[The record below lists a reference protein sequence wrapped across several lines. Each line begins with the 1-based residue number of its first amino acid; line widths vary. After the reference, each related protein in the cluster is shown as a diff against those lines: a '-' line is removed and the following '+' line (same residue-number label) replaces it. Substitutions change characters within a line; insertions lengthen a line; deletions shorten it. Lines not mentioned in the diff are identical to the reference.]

1 MFQLSIEK
9 ERFLKL
15 LLVVLGATAEKKPS
29 MPILANVWMGINR
42 NILTLTATN
51 TEIEVVVQCV
61 LDNSATE
68 NREAESI
75 TVQAKKL
82 VDICRSLP
90 EKSIISL
97 KEQENKLAVQSG
109 RSRFSL
115 ATLPASDFPTISAI
129 EGKEQN
135 RDRLSINVEDLKYLL
150 QSTSFAMTQEDI
162 RTYLNGLLLE
172 KKQNQLVTA
181 AMDGHRL
188 ASCKID
194 IDETINKNSISD
206 FRIVLPRKSVLE
218 LIKFLDLTG
227 EESESVDLMISDNHL
242 YVDGGH
248 YTFVTNRLN
257 CDYPNFEMFI
267 PKNVDK
273 IIKIERDPFKQMLS
287 RVSILANEKKRGVH
301 FNASNNS
308 LKIFVNNL
316 EQEAGEDEMEMVMEG
331 EGLEASFNIN
341 YIMDILNNLPSV
353 EVKIS
358 CANPDMG
365 VLFESDVV
373 TQVKYVVMPIKM

>member
-1 MFQLSIEK
+1 MFQLSIDK

-15 LLVVLGATAEKKPS
+15 LLLVLGATAEKKPT

-42 NILTLTATN
+42 NILTLTGTN
-51 TEIEVVVQCV
+51 TEIEVVVQCE
-61 LDNSATE
+61 LENSTIE
-68 NREAESI
+68 NREPESI

-82 VDICRSLP
+82 VDICRALP
-90 EKSIISL
+90 DKSIISL
-97 KEQENKLAVQSG
+97 KEQDNKLIIQSG

-115 ATLPASDFPTISAI
+115 ATLPASDFPTVAAI
-129 EGKEQN
+129 EGKDQHKE
-135 RDRLSINVEDLKYLL
+135 RLSINTEDLKYLL

-172 KKQNQLVTA
+172 KKQDQLITA

-188 ASCKID
+188 ASCKIELD
-194 IDETINKNSISD
+194 STINKEKTAD
-206 FRIVLPRKSVLE
+206 FRLVLPRKSVLE
-218 LIKFLDLTG
+218 LIKFLDLAG
-227 EESESVDLMISDNHL
+227 SETVDLMVSDNHF

-257 CDYPNFEMFI
+257 CDYPNYEMFI

-273 IIKIERDPFKQMLS
+273 TIKIERDPFKQMLS
-287 RVSILANEKKRGVH
+287 RVSILANEKKRGVL
-301 FNASNNS
+301 FNASGS
-308 LKIFVNNL
+308 LLKIFVNNL
-316 EQEAGEDEMEMVMEG
+316 EQEAGEDEMEMIMEG
-331 EGLEASFNIN
+331 EPFEASFNIN
-341 YIMDILNNLPSV
+341 YVMDILNNLPSV

-373 TQVKYVVMPIKM
+373 SQVKYVVMPIKM

>member
-1 MFQLSIEK
+1 MFQLSIDK

-15 LLVVLGATAEKKPS
+15 LLLVLGATAEKKPS
-29 MPILANVWMGINR
+29 MPILANVWIGINR

-51 TEIEVVVQCV
+51 TEIEVVVQCE
-61 LDNSATE
+61 LESSATE

-90 EKSIISL
+90 EKSILSL
-97 KEQENKLAVQSG
+97 KEQDNKLNIQSG

-129 EGKEQN
+129 EGKLQN
-135 RDRLSINVEDLKYLL
+135 KEKLSINIEDLKYLL
-150 QSTSFAMTQEDI
+150 QSTCFAMTQEDI

-172 KKQNQLVTA
+172 KKQNQLITA

-194 IDETINKNSISD
+194 IDETINKENIAD

-227 EESESVDLMISDNHL
+227 GESVDLMISDNHL

-257 CDYPNFEMFI
+257 CDYPNYEMFI

-287 RVSILANEKKRGVH
+287 RVSILANEKKRGVL
-301 FNASNNS
+301 FNASGNL

-316 EQEAGEDEMEMVMEG
+316 EQEAGEDEMEMAMEG
-331 EGLEASFNIN
+331 ESLEASFNIN

-365 VLFESDVV
+365 VLFESEVV
-373 TQVKYVVMPIKM
+373 SQVKYVVMPIKM

>member
-1 MFQLSIEK
+1 MFQLSIDK

-15 LLVVLGATAEKKPS
+15 LLLVLGATAEKKPA

-42 NILTLTATN
+42 NVLTLTATN
-51 TEIEVVVQCV
+51 TEIEVVVQCE
-61 LDNSATE
+61 LESSATE

-90 EKSIISL
+90 EKSILSL
-97 KEQENKLAVQSG
+97 KEKDSKLTIQSG
-109 RSRFSL
+109 RSRLSL

-129 EGKEQN
+129 EGKAQN
-135 RDRLSINVEDLKYLL
+135 KEKLSINIEDLKYLL

-172 KKQNQLVTA
+172 KKQNQLITA

-194 IDETINKNSISD
+194 IDETINMDNISD

-227 EESESVDLMISDNHL
+227 GEAVDLMISENHL

-257 CDYPNFEMFI
+257 CDYPNYEMFI

-301 FNASNNS
+301 FNASENL

-316 EQEAGEDEMEMVMEG
+316 EQEAGEDEMEIIMEG
-331 EGLEASFNIN
+331 ESLEASFNIN

-373 TQVKYVVMPIKM
+373 SQVKYVVMPIKM

>member
-1 MFQLSIEK
+1 MFQLSIDK

-15 LLVVLGATAEKKPS
+15 LLLVLGATAEKKPS
-29 MPILANVWMGINR
+29 MPILANVWIGINR

-51 TEIEVVVQCV
+51 TEIEVVVQCE
-61 LDNSATE
+61 LESSATE
-68 NREAESI
+68 NSDAESI

-90 EKSIISL
+90 EKSILSL
-97 KEQENKLAVQSG
+97 KEKENKLIIQSG

-115 ATLPASDFPTISAI
+115 STLPAADFPTVSAI
-129 EGKEQN
+129 ENKGQNKE
-135 RDRLSINVEDLKYLL
+135 RLTINIEDLKYLL
-150 QSTSFAMTQEDI
+150 QSTCFAMTQEDI

-172 KKQNQLVTA
+172 KKQNQLITA

-194 IDETINKNSISD
+194 IDETINKENITD

-218 LIKFLDLTG
+218 LIKFLDLSGG
-227 EESESVDLMISDNHL
+227 ESIDLMISESHL

-257 CDYPNFEMFI
+257 CDYPNYEMFI

-273 IIKIERDPFKQMLS
+273 VIKIERDPFKQMLS
-287 RVSILANEKKRGVH
+287 RVSILANEKKRGVL
-301 FNASNNS
+301 FNASGNT

-316 EQEAGEDEMEMVMEG
+316 EQEAGEDEMEMQMEG

-373 TQVKYVVMPIKM
+373 SQVQYVVMPIKM